1 MRRGANS
8 VVPSHPEP
16 TMARV
21 DARPSRWTCDAFSV
35 DAAETIAH
43 ELGLSRVAAQVLAR
57 RGHDTPELARAFMRG
72 ADSHDPTL
80 LNDAAEASRV
90 ILAHIERG
98 SRIVVHGD
106 YDVDGVCATAVM
118 ISALRRLG
126 ASPSW
131 YLPSRFEDGYGLSA
145 GTVDR
150 LAGQGTGLI
159 VTVDCGVTAV
169 AEVERALGAGVDV
182 VVTDHHKPGE
192 RLPACPVVH
201 PALGDYPFA
210 SLCGTAVAF
219 KLGQALAAAAGRGP
233 DEALED
239 MDLVA
244 LATMCDLVPLVGENR
259 RLAREGMAEMRRG
272 RRVGL
277 RALMNVAGL
286 APAEADERAAGF
298 RLGPRINAAGRLQ
311 RADAALELMLTEDED
326 RAAEVARELDQL
338 NSERRDEE
346 TRTLFAAEAELKGWA
361 HLPAIVVTGEGWN
374 PGVVGI
380 VASRLVER
388 YHRPALVAAIEGDA
402 ARGSGRSISGFDLY
416 AGLSAVGGLL
426 TRFGGHTMAAGFELP
441 AGSVPELRSAFAAHA
456 ASVLTPWDLD
466 AVQCVDA
473 IVSPHALGLPLAEE
487 IASLGPFGPGNP
499 TPTLLIPSAK
509 LENVVPMGEDK
520 QHARLTISSGGAR
533 ARTVAFRTTATALAK
548 AGESPH
554 HVAVALEKN
563 EWNGTIEPRLILKA
577 VCPPNR
583 GDCEVLGERPF
594 WAELEAELDA
604 DPRAWTPVA
613 RIRGS
618 HEIDRELTSPD
629 PFAAARH
636 GTSATEVA
644 SVAEAASAA
653 TRSSAALPAAAA
665 RAPSV
670 AGPASAAARA
680 ALDARPLID
689 RRGHGIS
696 AVCGEL
702 LAAGESVLAVCADA
716 RRRAGGLAALVAGL
730 ALGEAAFAA
739 IAWPDLV
746 ADPGHARGFRH
757 IVVVDPPPVAE
768 LLEVAARAPASGGVY
783 LGWGPAE
790 TAFAQ
795 TMLESELDLRPQL
808 TSLYRLLRDSAALG
822 AGGESLQ
829 AILAGDGRYARPG
842 RVAGRLIRVLTQ
854 LQLATYDRASRAL
867 RIDPEATKT
876 SLEHSTSFTAYEER
890 LTQARAYL
898 GYEATQRIAVAA

>member
-1 MRRGANS
+1 
-8 VVPSHPEP
+8 
-16 TMARV
+16 MARV
-21 DARPSRWTCDAFSV
+21 DGRPSRWTCDPFSV
-35 DAAETIAH
+35 DAAESIAR

-57 RGHDTPELARAFMRG
+57 RGRDSPALARDFLAAG
-72 ADSHDPTL
+72 DSHDPTL
-80 LNDAAEASRV
+80 LNDASEACRL
-90 ILAHIERG
+90 ILGHVEHG

-118 ISALRRLG
+118 IAALRRLG

-131 YLPSRFEDGYGLSA
+131 YLPSRFDDGYGLA
-145 GTVDR
+145 AATVER
-150 LAGQGTGLI
+150 LAHQGTGLI

-169 AEVERALGAGVDV
+169 AEVELALVAGIDV
-182 VVTDHHKPGE
+182 VVTDHHTPGE
-192 RLPACPVVH
+192 KLPPCPVGH
-201 PALGDYPFA
+201 PALGGYPFA

-219 KLGQALAAAAGRGP
+219 KLGQALALTAGQDADGALP
-233 DEALED
+233 DL
-239 MDLVA
+239 DLVA

-259 RLAREGMAEMRRG
+259 RLAREGLDEMRRG

-286 APAEADERAAGF
+286 PPAEADERAAGF

-311 RADAALELMLTEDED
+311 RADAALELLMTQDED

-346 TRTLFAAEAELKGWA
+346 TRTVFAAEAALKDYV
-361 HLPAIVVTGEGWN
+361 HLPAIVVAGEGWH

-388 YHRPALVAAIEGDA
+388 YHRPALVAAIDGDS
-402 ARGSGRSISGFDLY
+402 ARGSGRSISGFDLH
-416 AGLSAVGGLL
+416 AGLAACEEVL
-426 TRFGGHTMAAGFELP
+426 TRFGGHRMAAGFELP
-441 AGSVPELRSAFAAHA
+441 AQAVADLRSAFAAHA

-499 TPTLLIPSAK
+499 TPTLLIPSAR

-554 HVAVALEKN
+554 HVAVALEVN

-577 VCPPNR
+577 VCPPNP
-583 GDCEVLGERPF
+583 GPCAVIGERSF
-594 WAELEAELDA
+594 WTEFDAELDA
-604 DPRAWTPVA
+604 DPRAWVPAA
-613 RIRGS
+613 RIRAQ
-618 HEIDRELTSPD
+618 HDIDRELTAPD
-629 PFAAARH
+629 PFAAARD
-636 GTSATEVA
+636 T
-644 SVAEAASAA
+644 ASAA
-653 TRSSAALPAAAA
+653 TRAPAHAAAPGSASAA
-665 RAPSV
+665 S
-670 AGPASAAARA
+670 GSPASAASGGQASAAIHGPASVAARA
-680 ALDARPLID
+680 AIQARPLVD
-689 RRGHGIS
+689 RRGSGIA

-716 RRRAGGLAALVAGL
+716 RRRADGLEQLVAGL
-730 ALGEAAFAA
+730 ALGDVASPA
-739 IAWPDLV
+739 IAWPALI
-746 ADPGHARGFRH
+746 AGPPQARGFRH
-757 IVVVDPPPVAE
+757 VVVVDPPPVPE
-768 LLEVAARAPASGGVY
+768 LLDVAARAPASGGVY

-790 TAFAQ
+790 TALAQ
-795 TMLESELDLRPQL
+795 TVLESELDLRPQL
-808 TSLYRLLRDSAALG
+808 TALYRLLRASAAGG
-822 AGGESLQ
+822 ASGESLE
-829 AILAGDGRYARPG
+829 AVLRGDGRYGRPG

-854 LQLATYDRASRAL
+854 LQLATYDRTTRAL
-867 RIDPEATKT
+867 ETELQAPKA
-876 SLEHSTSFTAYEER
+876 SLERATSFTAYAER
-890 LTQARAYL
+890 LAQARAYL
-898 GYEATQRIAVAA
+898 GHEAIPKVAAAA

>member
-1 MRRGANS
+1 MD
-8 VVPSHPEP
+8 V
-16 TMARV
+16 
-21 DARPSRWTCDAFSV
+21 RPSRWTCDPFSV
-35 DAAETIAH
+35 EAAEAIAR

-57 RGHDTPELARAFMRG
+57 RGYDTPDLARAFMQA

-80 LNDAAEASRV
+80 LNDAAEACRL
-90 ILAHIERG
+90 ILAHVERG

-118 ISALRRLG
+118 VSALRRLG

-131 YLPSRFEDGYGLSA
+131 YLPSRFEDGYGLN
-145 GTVDR
+145 GETVER
-150 LAGQGTGLI
+150 LAREGTGLI
-159 VTVDCGVTAV
+159 VTVDCGVTAA
-169 AEVERALGAGVDV
+169 AEVERALAAGVDL

-192 RLPACPVVH
+192 QLPACPVVH

-210 SLCGTAVAF
+210 SLCGTAVAY
-219 KLGQALAAAAGRGP
+219 KLGQALAVAAGANP
-233 DEALED
+233 DAALED

-259 RLAREGMAEMRRG
+259 RLAREGITEMRRG

-277 RALMNVAGL
+277 RALMNVSGL
-286 APAEADERAAGF
+286 APAEVDERAAGF

-311 RADAALELMLTEDED
+311 RADAALELMLTQDED

-338 NSERRDEE
+338 NSERQDEE

-361 HLPAIVVTGEGWN
+361 HLPAIVVAGDGWH

-388 YHRPALVAAIEGDA
+388 YHRPALVAAIDGDA
-402 ARGSGRSISGFDLY
+402 ARGSGRSIKGFDLH
-416 AGLSAVGGLL
+416 AGLSACADLL
-426 TRFGGHTMAAGFELP
+426 SRFGGHRMAAGFELP
-441 AGSVPELRSAFAAHA
+441 AAELPRLREAFAAHA

-473 IVSPHALGLPLAEE
+473 IVSPHGLGLPLAEE

-499 TPTLLIPSAK
+499 TPALLIPSAR
-509 LENVVPMGEDK
+509 LENVVPMGDDK

-554 HVAVALEKN
+554 HVAVALEVN

-583 GDCEVLGERPF
+583 GACAVIGERAL
-594 WAELEAELDA
+594 WDELEAELDA
-604 DPRAWTPVA
+604 DPRAWLPAGRVRA
-613 RIRGS
+613 R
-618 HEIDRELTSPD
+618 HDIDVELTAPD
-629 PFAAARH
+629 PFAGAR
-636 GTSATEVA
+636 G
-644 SVAEAASAA
+644 
-653 TRSSAALPAAAA
+653 
-665 RAPSV
+665 
-670 AGPASAAARA
+670 AGAPASAAARA
-680 ALDARPLID
+680 ALHARPIID

-716 RRRAGGLAALVAGL
+716 RRRGDGLSELVAGL
-730 ALGEAAFAA
+730 ALGKTAFAA
-739 IAWPDLV
+739 VSWPDLI
-746 ADPGHARGFRH
+746 AAPSRAAAFRH
-757 IVVVDPPPVAE
+757 VVLVDPPPVAE
-768 LLEVAARAPASGGVY
+768 LIEVAGRAPASGGVY

-795 TMLESELDLRPQL
+795 TVLDSELDLRPQL
-808 TSLYRLLRDSAALG
+808 TSLYRILRESDAQG
-822 AGGESLQ
+822 ASGESLQ
-829 AILAGDGRYARPG
+829 AILRGDGRYPRAG

-854 LQLATYDRASRAL
+854 LQLATYERSNRTL
-867 RIDPEATKT
+867 RIEPDAPKT
-876 SLEHSTSFTAYEER
+876 TLDLSTAFTAYAER
-890 LTQARAYL
+890 LAQARAYL
-898 GYEATQRIAVAA
+898 GYEASQRIAAAA